1 MRFFAVSGLSKRG
14 KTTVVENLVKVFV
27 ARGITVGT
35 VKNSDCEQITMEP
48 QNTDTAKHR
57 CAGASCTLLRSPIAS
72 AFICQRQL
80 TLGEIMSFFT
90 QELVILEGFS
100 RLDIPKIIVAST
112 TADAEERLS
121 DAVFAISGRLAAET
135 SLYKGRPVINSFAEA
150 EQLAD
155 LAWERAAADVSLLS
169 GSY

>member
-1 MRFFAVSGLSKRG
+1 
-14 KTTVVENLVKVFV
+14 
-27 ARGITVGT
+27 
-35 VKNSDCEQITMEP
+35 
-48 QNTDTAKHR
+48 
-57 CAGASCTLLRSPIAS
+57 
-72 AFICQRQL
+72 
-80 TLGEIMSFFT
+80 MSFFT

-112 TADAEERLS
+112 KADAEERLS